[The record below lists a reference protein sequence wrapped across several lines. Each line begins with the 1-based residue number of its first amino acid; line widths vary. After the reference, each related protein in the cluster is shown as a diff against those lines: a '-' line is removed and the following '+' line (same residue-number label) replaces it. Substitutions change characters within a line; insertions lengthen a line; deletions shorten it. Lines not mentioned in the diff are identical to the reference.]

1 MCRSGEDALRR
12 CLIHFLGKTSAVV
25 AYFRTAQDDK
35 LGFGGMIKWEKGSN
49 VITWIEEDGT
59 RQSAMFGPEG
69 TLESLI
75 ACGQI
80 LDDWIAKTPTR
91 AEQWRL
97 IKDDF
102 TLVWEALK
110 SAHGMPIINNVA

>member
-1 MCRSGEDALRR
+1 
-12 CLIHFLGKTSAVV
+12 
-25 AYFRTAQDDK
+25 
-35 LGFGGMIKWEKGSN
+35 MIKWEKGSK

-75 ACGQI
+75 ECNEI
-80 LDDWIAKTPTR
+80 LGDWIAKTPTR

-102 TLVWEALK
+102 NLVWEALG